1 MQLHTPILSAFAL
14 SAATAFGAVSAARA
28 DTLPGMKGMDHIGI
42 TVPDLVPGNRLPQDV
57 LGCSKRAFVVG
68 PFKSEDDWMQV
79 HLNVDPRAEIPQLAT
94 VRCGYGSN
102 VEVFQYKTEG
112 ASRTEPRNSDV
123 GGHHLAFYVEDMAA
137 AVSYLKSKGVRM
149 QGDPTTFTQGP
160 IAGVASEY
168 FLAPWG
174 MQMELVSAPAGG
186 SLREGRRPKAMDAQR
201 SGPLS
206 CVS

>member
-1 MQLHTPILSAFAL
+1 MPLHTCILSAVAL
-14 SAATAFGAVSAARA
+14 SAATAFGTASAARA

-42 TVPDLVPGNRLPQDV
+42 TVPDLVQATSFLTDV
-57 LGCSKRAFVVG
+57 LGCSKPAFVVG

-102 VEVFQYKTEG
+102 VEVFQYKAEG
-112 ASRTEPRNSDV
+112 ASRTEPRNSDI

-160 IAGVASEY
+160 IAGVTFEY

-174 MQMELVSAPAGG
+174 MQMELVSAPAGAAYEKDG
-186 SLREGRRPKAMDAQR
+186 SQKLWTPKDP
-201 SGPLS
+201 GH
-206 CVS
+206 